1 VEPDF
6 IFIVNYQCP
15 RCHAALEARASGPPT
30 WLRCPECGRA
40 SLPPEHMRTS
50 RQPIEESNLL
60 VGTFTTNGST
70 ALPIRPRP
78 MAPMPGLPGA
88 KAPTAR
94 LMLGSGFFLTMFL
107 FLFSLLESNAMRSA
121 LFGIAAAVFLFLLSR
136 PVAPGRE

>member
-1 VEPDF
+1 MQRP
-6 IFIVNYQCP
+6 
-15 RCHAALEARASGPPT
+15 
-30 WLRCPECGRA
+30 
-40 SLPPEHMRTS
+40 
-50 RQPIEESNLL
+50 RQPVEEMDLMI
-60 VGTFTTNGST
+60 GTFTTGGAG

-78 MAPMPGLPGA
+78 MAPMPGVPGS

-107 FLFSLLESNAMRSA
+107 FLFSLLESNGMRSA